1 VRDTLE
7 RLAKQAGR
15 DDAAWDEL
23 YENVDQLFA
32 SLRKAVDQ
40 SIPDRIHAN
49 TPSAE
54 DSILSRLNEMLK
66 DRVLAKPVDA
76 EWDALIGEG
85 KQRVIDQRPPGY
97 MDAAKTEHVE
107 GPAGDFLV
115 YWQACK
121 AAAERGLDLIIIT
134 GDEKEDWWWRQGSTM
149 IGPRTEMVKEFFDL
163 SGGRR
168 LFLLRPPELLSR
180 SEVLDVEVSL
190 TSIEDADRAH
200 TGESWSPEAWT
211 REAVLE
217 LLARLDSEGQVQA
230 DVIREAAGLG
240 GAISREAV
248 YNLCGYDETRMLRGF
263 TRPVNRIT
271 TDLQHEGILASTVL
285 PMLTSLYPDDV
296 RTSGFQIPPEV
307 VTILGTARA
316 DPTDDLP
323 GARTSKYQPLTE
335 WLLQQSSDSFL
346 ATFDEIERILDFELA
361 PSARRYPQYWHSVQN
376 SMGKAISSGG
386 YRANGV
392 SVDKGQLRL
401 TRK

>member
-1 VRDTLE
+1 
-7 RLAKQAGR
+7 
-15 DDAAWDEL
+15 
-23 YENVDQLFA
+23 
-32 SLRKAVDQ
+32 
-40 SIPDRIHAN
+40 
-49 TPSAE
+49 
-54 DSILSRLNEMLK
+54 
-66 DRVLAKPVDA
+66 
-76 EWDALIGEG
+76 
-85 KQRVIDQRPPGY
+85 
-97 MDAAKTEHVE
+97 
-107 GPAGDFLV
+107 
-115 YWQACK
+115 
-121 AAAERGLDLIIIT
+121 
-134 GDEKEDWWWRQGSTM
+134 
-149 IGPRTEMVKEFFDL
+149 
-163 SGGRR
+163 
-168 LFLLRPPELLSR
+168 
-180 SEVLDVEVSL
+180 
-190 TSIEDADRAH
+190 
-200 TGESWSPEAWT
+200 
-211 REAVLE
+211 
-217 LLARLDSEGQVQA
+217 
-230 DVIREAAGLG
+230 VIREAAGLG